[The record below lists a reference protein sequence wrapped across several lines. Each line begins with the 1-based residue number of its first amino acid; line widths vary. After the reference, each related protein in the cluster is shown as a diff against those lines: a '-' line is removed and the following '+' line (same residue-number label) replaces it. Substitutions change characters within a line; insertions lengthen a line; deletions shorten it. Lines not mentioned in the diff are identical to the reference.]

1 MHGSNG
7 QGAKGTNA
15 EAKQVPKG
23 RQLVDY
29 MYVSISWVQPIILFF
44 FLRWGGD
51 SGEAIS
57 VLLLQIDDG
66 VPVEQQGGEEN
77 GHQGQTNAHVEHV
90 CVQHLQSFKERRI
103 ASLSRNIDEIDKS
116 GKCAPAGEVYFKEN
130 IWENLVLHKKTKK
143 MKIIFFLNNQ
153 KKKVKIMREPTIEIC

>member
-1 MHGSNG
+1 
-7 QGAKGTNA
+7 
-15 EAKQVPKG
+15 
-23 RQLVDY
+23 
-29 MYVSISWVQPIILFF
+29 MYVSISSVQPIILFF
-44 FLRWGGD
+44 FLRWGGG

-90 CVQHLQSFKERRI
+90 CVQHLQSFKENCV
-103 ASLSRNIDEIDKS
+103 SLSKYIYEIDTS

-130 IWENLVLHKKTKK
+130 I
-143 MKIIFFLNNQ
+143 
-153 KKKVKIMREPTIEIC
+153 